1 MSRSSSNLAPD
12 TVPADLAP
20 PVVPSL
26 EMFEVLPEE
35 VTIVTT
41 KDHHLYDPC
50 AEDPVDKSPGK
61 PYQMIK
67 EFGWTHGAIEL
78 VRELVDGVDYL
89 LVDDGRKR
97 VKAVAAINAERAK
110 AGEAPIKLRA
120 FVGGG
125 TPIQQFVRMWAANH
139 GKTPNSPLHDA
150 QMIQQFVR
158 LRMEDP
164 GLPDTE
170 KARLKARQEAEH
182 QAAVIL
188 GCSIDS
194 IKNRM
199 RLNDAAPQV
208 KKALESGKIAQS
220 DALKIVGTGKA
231 VRPAEDQVALLTAT
245 PEKTPGK
252 RRTKSKK
259 AKERAAV
266 QKPGTRGG
274 NKRPTL
280 RTIQK
285 VMEALGEGHAHYTAL
300 GYAIG
305 TVSSETYFK
314 SLKIPAPGARVV
326 AAKKTPKTKE
336 SK

>member
-1 MSRSSSNLAPD
+1 MARSSPSIAP
-12 TVPADLAP
+12 TPADLAGAP
-20 PVVPSL
+20 ASL
-26 EMFEVLPEE
+26 EMIEVLPEE

-41 KDHHLYDPC
+41 KEHHLYDPA
-50 AEDPVDKSPGK
+50 AEDPVDKSAGK

-78 VRELVDGVDYL
+78 VREVVDGQDYL

-97 VKAVAAINAERAK
+97 VKAVALINEERK
-110 AGEAPIKLRA
+110 AGSLPPIKLRA
-120 FVGGG
+120 FIGGG
-125 TPIQQFVRMWAANH
+125 SPIQQFVRMWAANH

-150 QMIQQFVR
+150 QMIQAFVS
-158 LRMEDP
+158 LYMKAA
-164 GLPDTE
+164 PDNE
-170 KARLKARQEAEH
+170 KDRLKARQEAEH

-194 IKNRM
+194 VKNRM

-231 VRPAEDQVALLTAT
+231 VRPPEAQVELLKAT

-259 AKERAAV
+259 AQERAQAA
-266 QKPGTRGG
+266 KPGVRGG

-285 VMEALGEGHAHYTAL
+285 VMEALGEGHAHYQAL

-305 TVSSETYFK
+305 VVPSETYFK
-314 SLKIPAPGARVV
+314 SLKIPTPGARVV
-326 AAKKTPKTKE
+326 TKAKGKGKA
-336 SK
+336 